1 MSSYFMINIQNM
13 NLTLRKAVYS
23 LLVFS
28 YVLPSFAQQSLESMF
43 DKKDSNL
50 LLISLLEM
58 EPLSH
63 P

>member
-1 MSSYFMINIQNM
+1 M

>member
-1 MSSYFMINIQNM
+1 M

-43 DKKDSNL
+43 DKKDFKSASDVTIGNGASESSIKL
-50 LLISLLEM
+50 K
-58 EPLSH
+58 
-63 P
+63 

>member
-1 MSSYFMINIQNM
+1 MINIQNM

-43 DKKDSNL
+43 DKKDFKSASDVTIGNGASESSIKL
-50 LLISLLEM
+50 K
-58 EPLSH
+58 
-63 P
+63 